1 METIEGWLS
10 VENNEA
16 AAERTEHLARVR
28 ADVRRD
34 NPRLT
39 DVQIDLIAAVA
50 AEIRSTREQ
59 LFARRSSD
67 DQREAVA

>member
-10 VENNEA
+10 VDGSEA

-39 DVQIDLIAAVA
+39 EEQIDLIAAVA
-50 AEIRSTREQ
+50 AEIRFAREQ
-59 LFARRSSD
+59 LFARRRE
-67 DQREAVA
+67 QHEAVA